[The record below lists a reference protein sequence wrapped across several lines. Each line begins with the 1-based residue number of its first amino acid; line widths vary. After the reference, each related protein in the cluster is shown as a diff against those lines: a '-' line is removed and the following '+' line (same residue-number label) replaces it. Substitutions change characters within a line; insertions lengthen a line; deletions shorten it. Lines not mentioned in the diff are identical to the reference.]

1 MFYPTMHQ
9 VIDHITNTHMV
20 FAGTPWKDEMANIL
34 LGMHQQILKEKPL
47 VGMTFEAV
55 TDCTHGELN
64 TYITIEKV
72 IIDSDDKSISAGWE
86 ITETVREA

>member
-1 MFYPTMHQ
+1 MFYPTLRQ
-9 VIDHITNTHMV
+9 AINFIVSNHMV
-20 FAGTPWKDEMANIL
+20 FAETPWKDEMANIL
-34 LGMHQQILKEKPL
+34 LGMHQQILNVKPL

-72 IIDSDDKSISAGWE
+72 IIDSDNKSISAGWE